1 MGGEENEVTTYFHV
15 QIDTLHLLQA
25 YHKSLQV
32 IIFHNKVTA
41 DREGKQDLNGTE
53 MEISNRNNKNIL

>member
-1 MGGEENEVTTYFHV
+1 MGGEESEVTTYFHV

-32 IIFHNKVTA
+32 IIFHNK
-41 DREGKQDLNGTE
+41 QLLQTE
-53 MEISNRNNKNIL
+53 KENKT